1 MKFSDSDL
9 LTLLFENAKTSY
21 VELARQLKVTETAVR
36 KRVHKLVRKGIIK
49 RYTIEVDREKLGYEL
64 AAFIGLDTEPEKY
77 FSVQKKLRNK
87 RSLEVKQLFTTSG
100 DHMLM
105 IEGWFR
111 DNQHLT
117 AFIEDL
123 ETWPGVTKVCP
134 AIIHQQII

>member
-1 MKFSDSDL
+1 MKFSDADL
-9 LTLLFENAKTSY
+9 LTLLFNNAKTSY
-21 VELARQLKVTETAVR
+21 VELAKQLKVTETAVR
-36 KRVHKLVRKGIIK
+36 KRVTKLTQKGIIK

-64 AAFIGLDTEPEKY
+64 AAFIGLDTEPEKF

-117 AFIEDL
+117 TFIEDL
-123 ETWPGVTKVCP
+123 ETWSGVTKVCP
-134 AIIHQQII
+134 AIIHQKLI